1 MAENTSVID
10 LKKRKLKEE
19 SESEEPNKRKIK
31 RLEESIKRHK
41 DTARYIRDRRVR
53 TRERHQGRWKKNLIK
68 NKQKK
73 I

>member
-31 RLEESIKRHK
+31 RLEDSIRRYKEI
-41 DTARYIRDRRVR
+41 AMYIRDRQVR
-53 TRERHQGRWKKNLIK
+53 NKKRYQGIA
-68 NKQKK
+68 
-73 I
+73 